1 MYQLLILNTRKKK
14 IYDKRKVKKI
24 CKKIYLMKFLLMKK
38 NMDGL
43 CCLEKKSM
51 DHVDQLKLDEFEVPG
66 CQTRT
71 WIIPGKDDRPT
82 LHFIADSDA
91 LISKGVC
98 MLADIFSE
106 STPKEI
112 LNFERK
118 DLEDLRLDILLTPG
132 RRNGAHN
139 MLQKKKIREY
149 AVEYS

>member
-1 MYQLLILNTRKKK
+1 MIQEKLKRYVDILNDIPTDEEK
-14 IYDKRKVKKI
+14 YGW
-24 CKKIYLMKFLLMKK
+24 LMLF
-38 NMDGL
+38 G
-43 CCLEKKSM
+43 KKSM

-91 LISKGVC
+91 LISKGLVC

-112 LNFERK
+112 L
-118 DLEDLRLDILLTPG
+118 
-132 RRNGAHN
+132 
-139 MLQKKKIREY
+139 
-149 AVEYS
+149 

>member
-1 MYQLLILNTRKKK
+1 MIQEKLKRYVDILNDIPTDEEK
-14 IYDKRKVKKI
+14 YGW
-24 CKKIYLMKFLLMKK
+24 LMLF
-38 NMDGL
+38 G
-43 CCLEKKSM
+43 KKSM

-91 LISKGVC
+91 LISKGLVC

-112 LNFERK
+112 LDFERK

-139 MLQKKKIREY
+139 MLQKIREY

>member
-1 MYQLLILNTRKKK
+1 MIQEKLKRYVDILNDIPTDEEK
-14 IYDKRKVKKI
+14 YGW
-24 CKKIYLMKFLLMKK
+24 LMLF
-38 NMDGL
+38 G
-43 CCLEKKSM
+43 KKSM
-51 DHVDQLKLDEFEVPG
+51 DHVGQLRLDKFEVPG

-91 LISKGVC
+91 LISKGLVC

-112 LNFERK
+112 LDFERK
-118 DLEDLRLDILLTPG
+118 DLEDLRLDVLLTPG

-139 MLQKKKIREY
+139 MLQKIREY

>member
-1 MYQLLILNTRKKK
+1 MIKEKLKRYVEILNK
-14 IYDKRKVKKI
+14 IPDDQEKYAW
-24 CKKIYLMKFLLMKK
+24 LMLF
-38 NMDGL
+38 G
-43 CCLEKKSM
+43 KKSM
-51 DHVDQLKLDEFEVPG
+51 DHVNELKLDEFEVPG

-91 LISKGVC
+91 LISKGLVC

-112 LNFERK
+112 LDFERK

-139 MLQKKKIREY
+139 MLQKIREY

>member
-1 MYQLLILNTRKKK
+1 MIQEKLKRYVDILNDIPTDEEK
-14 IYDKRKVKKI
+14 YGW
-24 CKKIYLMKFLLMKK
+24 LMLF
-38 NMDGL
+38 G
-43 CCLEKKSM
+43 KKSM

-91 LISKGVC
+91 LISKGLVC

-112 LNFERK
+112 LDFERK
-118 DLEDLRLDILLTPG
+118 DLEDLRLDVLLTPG

-139 MLQKKKIREY
+139 MLQKIREY

>member
-1 MYQLLILNTRKKK
+1 MIKEKLKRYVKILNDIPTDEEK
-14 IYDKRKVKKI
+14 YGW
-24 CKKIYLMKFLLMKK
+24 LMLF
-38 NMDGL
+38 G
-43 CCLEKKSM
+43 KKSM

-91 LISKGVC
+91 LISKGLVC

-106 STPKEI
+106 STPQEI
-112 LNFERK
+112 LDFERK
-118 DLEDLRLDILLTPG
+118 DLEDLRLDVLLTPG

-139 MLQKKKIREY
+139 MLQKIREY
-149 AVEYS
+149 AIEYS

>member
-1 MYQLLILNTRKKK
+1 MIKEKLKRYVDILNEIPTDEEK
-14 IYDKRKVKKI
+14 YGW
-24 CKKIYLMKFLLMKK
+24 LMLF
-38 NMDGL
+38 G
-43 CCLEKKSM
+43 KKSM

-91 LISKGVC
+91 LISKGLVC

-118 DLEDLRLDILLTPG
+118 NLEDLRLDILLTPG

-139 MLQKKKIREY
+139 MLQKIREY

>member
-1 MYQLLILNTRKKK
+1 MIKEKLKRYVKTLNQ
-14 IYDKRKVKKI
+14 IPNDQDK
-24 CKKIYLMKFLLMKK
+24 YAWLMLF
-38 NMDGL
+38 G
-43 CCLEKKSM
+43 KKSM

-91 LISKGVC
+91 LISKGLVC

-112 LNFERK
+112 LDFERK

-139 MLQKKKIREY
+139 MLQKIREY

>member
-1 MYQLLILNTRKKK
+1 MIKEKLKRYVDILNEIPTDEEK
-14 IYDKRKVKKI
+14 YGW
-24 CKKIYLMKFLLMKK
+24 LMLF
-38 NMDGL
+38 G
-43 CCLEKKSM
+43 KKSM

-91 LISKGVC
+91 LISKGLVC

-112 LNFERK
+112 LDFERK

-139 MLQKKKIREY
+139 MLQKIREY

>member
-1 MYQLLILNTRKKK
+1 MIQEKLKRYVDILNDIPTDEEK
-14 IYDKRKVKKI
+14 YGW
-24 CKKIYLMKFLLMKK
+24 LMLF
-38 NMDGL
+38 G
-43 CCLEKKSM
+43 KKSM

-91 LISKGVC
+91 LISKGLVC

-112 LNFERK
+112 LDFERK

-132 RRNGAHN
+132 RRNGTHN
-139 MLQKKKIREY
+139 MLQKIREY

>member
-1 MYQLLILNTRKKK
+1 MIKEKLKRYVEILNK
-14 IYDKRKVKKI
+14 IPNDQEKYAW
-24 CKKIYLMKFLLMKK
+24 LMLF
-38 NMDGL
+38 G
-43 CCLEKKSM
+43 KKSM
-51 DHVDQLKLDEFEVPG
+51 EHVNELKLDEFEVPG

-91 LISKGVC
+91 LISKGLVC

-139 MLQKKKIREY
+139 MLQKIREY

>member
-1 MYQLLILNTRKKK
+1 MIKEKLKRYVKILNDIPTDEEK
-14 IYDKRKVKKI
+14 YGW
-24 CKKIYLMKFLLMKK
+24 LMLF
-38 NMDGL
+38 G
-43 CCLEKKSM
+43 KKSM

-91 LISKGVC
+91 LISKGLVC

-112 LNFERK
+112 LDFERK

-132 RRNGAHN
+132 RRNGTHN
-139 MLQKKKIREY
+139 MLQKIREY

>member
-1 MYQLLILNTRKKK
+1 MIKEKLKRYVEILNK
-14 IYDKRKVKKI
+14 IPDDQEKYAW
-24 CKKIYLMKFLLMKK
+24 LMLF
-38 NMDGL
+38 G
-43 CCLEKKSM
+43 KKSM
-51 DHVDQLKLDEFEVPG
+51 DHVNELKLDEFEVPG

-91 LISKGVC
+91 LISKGLVC

-139 MLQKKKIREY
+139 MLQKIREY

>member
-1 MYQLLILNTRKKK
+1 MIKEKLKRYVKILNDIPTDEEK
-14 IYDKRKVKKI
+14 YGW
-24 CKKIYLMKFLLMKK
+24 LMLF
-38 NMDGL
+38 G
-43 CCLEKKSM
+43 KKSM
-51 DHVDQLKLDEFEVPG
+51 DHVDQLKLDKFEVPG

-91 LISKGVC
+91 LISKGLVC

-112 LNFERK
+112 LDFERK
-118 DLEDLRLDILLTPG
+118 NLEDLRLDVLLTPG

-139 MLQKKKIREY
+139 MLQKIREY

>member
-1 MYQLLILNTRKKK
+1 MYVDILNDISDDQKK
-14 IYDKRKVKKI
+14 YAW
-24 CKKIYLMKFLLMKK
+24 LMLF
-38 NMDGL
+38 G
-43 CCLEKKSM
+43 KKSM
-51 DHVDQLKLDEFEVPG
+51 DHVNELKLDEFEVPG

-91 LISKGVC
+91 LISKGLVC

-139 MLQKKKIREY
+139 MLQKIREY

>member
-1 MYQLLILNTRKKK
+1 MIQEKLKRYVDILNDIPTDEEK
-14 IYDKRKVKKI
+14 YGW
-24 CKKIYLMKFLLMKK
+24 LMLF
-38 NMDGL
+38 G
-43 CCLEKKSM
+43 KKSM
-51 DHVDQLKLDEFEVPG
+51 DHVNELKLDEFEVPG

-91 LISKGVC
+91 LISKGLVC

-112 LNFERK
+112 LDFERK
-118 DLEDLRLDILLTPG
+118 DLENLRLDVLLTPG

-139 MLQKKKIREY
+139 MLQKIREY
-149 AVEYS
+149 AVKYS

>member
-1 MYQLLILNTRKKK
+1 MIQEKLKRYVDILNDIPTDEEK
-14 IYDKRKVKKI
+14 YGW
-24 CKKIYLMKFLLMKK
+24 LMLF
-38 NMDGL
+38 G
-43 CCLEKKSM
+43 KKSM

-91 LISKGVC
+91 LISKGLVC

-112 LNFERK
+112 LDFERK
-118 DLEDLRLDILLTPG
+118 NLEDLRLDILLTPG

-139 MLQKKKIREY
+139 MLQKIREY

>member
-1 MYQLLILNTRKKK
+1 MIQEKLKRYVDILNDIPTDEEK
-14 IYDKRKVKKI
+14 YGW
-24 CKKIYLMKFLLMKK
+24 LMLF
-38 NMDGL
+38 G
-43 CCLEKKSM
+43 KKSM
-51 DHVDQLKLDEFEVPG
+51 DHVNELKLDEFEVPG

-91 LISKGVC
+91 LISKGLVC

-112 LNFERK
+112 LDFERK
-118 DLEDLRLDILLTPG
+118 DLEDLRLDVLLTPG

-139 MLQKKKIREY
+139 MLQKIREY

>member
-1 MYQLLILNTRKKK
+1 MIKEKLKRYVKILNDIPTDEEK
-14 IYDKRKVKKI
+14 YGW
-24 CKKIYLMKFLLMKK
+24 LMLF
-38 NMDGL
+38 G
-43 CCLEKKSM
+43 KKSM

-91 LISKGVC
+91 LISKGLVC

-112 LNFERK
+112 LDFERK

-132 RRNGAHN
+132 RRNGTHN
-139 MLQKKKIREY
+139 MLQKIRES
-149 AVEYS
+149 AGRS

>member
-1 MYQLLILNTRKKK
+1 MIKEKLKRYVKILNDIPTDEEK
-14 IYDKRKVKKI
+14 YGW
-24 CKKIYLMKFLLMKK
+24 LMLF
-38 NMDGL
+38 G
-43 CCLEKKSM
+43 KKSM

-91 LISKGVC
+91 LISKGLVC

-106 STPKEI
+106 STPQEI
-112 LNFERK
+112 LDFERK
-118 DLEDLRLDILLTPG
+118 DLEDLRLDVLLTPG

-139 MLQKKKIREY
+139 MLQKIREY
-149 AVEYS
+149 AIKYS